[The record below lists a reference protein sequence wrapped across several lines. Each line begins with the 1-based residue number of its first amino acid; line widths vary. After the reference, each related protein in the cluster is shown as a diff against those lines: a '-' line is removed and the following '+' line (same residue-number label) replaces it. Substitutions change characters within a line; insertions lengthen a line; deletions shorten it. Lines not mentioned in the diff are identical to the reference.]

1 MSDMSVTG
9 IDPSLASDAYDDSAT
24 ARQLNEL
31 TQRFVA
37 RLDHITAMLER
48 MELDERRMTP
58 LHRRN
63 VTRELRQ
70 GARECREAL
79 SQFSGWLGVGSSA
92 AKEPDEP

>member
-1 MSDMSVTG
+1 MTDTVVPDINAG
-9 IDPSLASDAYDDSAT
+9 LALDGFDQTAV
-24 ARQLNEL
+24 ARQLEEL
-31 TQRFVA
+31 THRFVV

-58 LHRRN
+58 LHRRF

-79 SQFSGWLGVGSSA
+79 RQFSGWLGVNR
-92 AKEPDEP
+92 DETGAT